1 MWETLREYFEKYP
14 SQEKIVKLMLKY
26 GLHVREGSIYC
37 GDVQIAD
44 SAIARAAGVDRRVVA
59 ATIETIMKEKSL
71 KEVFSSLTPTPKLK
85 DAAHAMGWTALEII
99 PTDARQTG
107 ILARVSAIIADAG
120 VSIRQAI
127 VDDPYLTDE
136 PHMLI
141 VTESQ
146 IPPTLLPVIKSV
158 PGVKNLVLI

>member
-1 MWETLREYFEKYP
+1 MWETLRDYFEKYP
-14 SQEKIVKLMLKY
+14 SQEKVVKLMLKY
-26 GLHVREGSIYC
+26 GLHVQGKSVYC
-37 GDVQIAD
+37 GEVQIAD
-44 SAIARAAGVDRRVVA
+44 SALARAAGVDRRVVA
-59 ATIETIMKEKSL
+59 STVTTIMKERNL
-71 KEVFSSLTPTPKLK
+71 KEVLSSLTPTPRLK
-85 DAAHAMGWTALEII
+85 EAAHAMGWGALEII

-107 ILARVSAIIADAG
+107 ILARVTSIIADAG

-146 IPPTLLPVIKSV
+146 IPPMLLPMIKAV
-158 PGVKNLVLI
+158 PGVKNIVLI

>member
-1 MWETLREYFEKYP
+1 MWETLKNYFDNYP
-14 SQEKIVKLMLKY
+14 SQAKIVKLMLKY
-26 GLHVREGSIYC
+26 GLQVRERSVYC
-37 GDVQIAD
+37 GDVEIAD

-59 ATIETIMKEKSL
+59 SAIATIMKERNL
-71 KEVFSSLTPTPKLK
+71 KEVFSSLTPTPRLK
-85 DAAHAMGWTALEII
+85 EAAHAMGWGALEII

-107 ILARVSAIIADAG
+107 ILARVTAIISDAG

-136 PHMLI
+136 PYMLI

-146 IPPTLLPVIKSV
+146 IPPMLIPVIKSV
-158 PGVKNLVLI
+158 RGVKSITIV